1 MDYIDPVDLHGRM
14 TTLAIGKKY
23 LVKAD
28 ISNCFPS
35 IYSHSIDWALRT
47 RPVAKAD
54 KGPGSTAWE
63 SQLDTYV
70 RNCING
76 ESKGLLIG
84 PAVSNLLSELVL
96 QSVDGELSSFSFV
109 RFVDDYSAYFNT
121 REEAEDFLV
130 ALQTSLG
137 RFRLDL
143 NTRKTKISSLREG
156 TGDTWMAEV
165 FSSLPSSPSDLSAVR
180 FLQHAEVLAQRFPGH
195 SVMKFAAKTLLRRTD
210 RDGIGSVLV
219 TRELVRLT
227 SFHPQLLPTLSH
239 EIEKLGRLAITQREE
254 LAEALREQLSRAIRS
269 GETDSILW
277 IVHILRRQLKRPTK
291 LSKSDYM
298 RLLQLEDDLVFVAL
312 AALDRAQAP
321 KIARRVCNFTYS
333 DESDRQEHWLARYE
347 FWRRGWIPDG
357 QLSGEELTW
366 MRVLKKNSVVFCP
379 TLG

>member
-1 MDYIDPVDLHGRM
+1 
-14 TTLAIGKKY
+14 
-23 LVKAD
+23 
-28 ISNCFPS
+28 
-35 IYSHSIDWALRT
+35 
-47 RPVAKAD
+47 
-54 KGPGSTAWE
+54 
-63 SQLDTYV
+63 
-70 RNCING
+70 
-76 ESKGLLIG
+76 
-84 PAVSNLLSELVL
+84 
-96 QSVDGELSSFSFV
+96 
-109 RFVDDYSAYFNT
+109 
-121 REEAEDFLV
+121 
-130 ALQTSLG
+130 
-137 RFRLDL
+137 
-143 NTRKTKISSLREG
+143 
-156 TGDTWMAEV
+156 
-165 FSSLPSSPSDLSAVR
+165 
-180 FLQHAEVLAQRFPGH
+180 
-195 SVMKFAAKTLLRRTD
+195 MKFAAKTLLRRTD